1 MKLSLILM
9 TYNTSHLLART
20 LQTLRQQALDDWE
33 LIVIDDNS
41 EDDVEGTLRRIAGYR
56 NSAFVQREDGLH
68 KRAARCLNAPHIAD
82 A

>member
-41 EDDVEGTLRRIAGYR
+41 EDEESLSDESY
-56 NSAFVQREDGLH
+56 
-68 KRAARCLNAPHIAD
+68 
-82 A
+82 